1 MLVFHTDLA
10 GAISQKELLYFAE
23 TRAVSR
29 QVEKEYLITSLL
41 EEENLLS
48 SLIAEGQPPGESLK
62 RLARSDLSAL
72 FARTPDPLFEGY
84 APSALRTAGFAEY
97 DASLKML
104 LEKKDESALLEG
116 LLDHYRAFGGGKEA
130 RFLACKWQKGAL
142 RGISKPDFADL
153 SSLFCLERQK
163 EELQAN
169 VEAFLEKKPFRNVL
183 LYGNSGCGKSSMTKA
198 LLFKYYRRGL
208 RLVQISK
215 EDLEE
220 LPALLEVLSS
230 KQFFYLVFMDDLS
243 FEEGDGGYKSLK
255 VVLEGGAAGQ
265 SPNILFCATS
275 NRRHLVSESFAERQG
290 SDVHAA
296 DTMNEKLS
304 LAERFGL
311 RIAFFTPSQN
321 DYLKIVSSLLEKE
334 GLPFNEQTKQG
345 ALHFATLAG
354 GRSGRTARQFV
365 SSLLAKK

>member
-23 TRAVSR
+23 TEATSH
-29 QVEKEYLITSLL
+29 QVEKEYLIRALAQ
-41 EEENLLS
+41 EENILS
-48 SLIAEGQPPGESLK
+48 RLIAQRQTPGQSLRK
-62 RLARSDLSAL
+62 LALAELSAL
-72 FARTPDPLFEGY
+72 FSRSYDPLFEGY
-84 APSALRTAGFAEY
+84 IPSFVRSCDFKEY
-97 DASLKML
+97 GASLEAL
-104 LEKKDESALLEG
+104 LACKDEHALLDG
-116 LLDHYRAFGGGKEA
+116 LLGHYTLFGGGKEA
-130 RFLACKWQKGAL
+130 KYLACKWQKGAL
-142 RGISKPDFADL
+142 RGIQKPDRADI
-153 SSLFCLERQK
+153 SHLFCLERQK

-169 VEAFLEKKPFRNVL
+169 VEAFLKGKPFRNVL

-198 LLFKYYRRGL
+198 LLYKYYKEGL
-208 RLVQISK
+208 RLVQIAK

-230 KQFFYLVFMDDLS
+230 KQFYYLVFMDDLS

-255 VVLEGGAAGQ
+255 VVLEGGVEGQ
-265 SPNILFCATS
+265 PNNVLFCATS

-311 RIAFFTPSQN
+311 RIAFFAPSQN

-334 GLPFNEQTKQG
+334 GLAFTDETKQK
-345 ALHFATLAG
+345 ALRFATLAG
-354 GRSGRTARQFV
+354 GRSGRVAKQFV
-365 SSLLAKK
+365 NALLCEN